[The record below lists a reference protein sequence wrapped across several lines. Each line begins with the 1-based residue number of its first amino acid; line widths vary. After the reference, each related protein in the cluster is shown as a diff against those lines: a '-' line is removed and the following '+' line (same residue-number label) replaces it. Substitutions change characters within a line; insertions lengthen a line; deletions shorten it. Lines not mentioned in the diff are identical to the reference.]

1 MIAGHTG
8 QAIKSVLNS
17 EKGFCKFL
25 SANDTGATGG
35 HQSGILIS
43 KSAVEMMFSTQELAQ
58 TGIPKRT
65 IKIRWQ
71 DVFET
76 ESCFTYYESKNEL
89 RITRFGRGFP
99 FLKPEQTGAL
109 FVFTKQT
116 DIDYSG
122 YFLET
127 DDEIEE
133 FLDTFGISLTE
144 TNSLIDIQRVSAET
158 QEKLSIQEFIN
169 NLDVDFPASD
179 VMSAA
184 ARAIEEKTY
193 DHIEY
198 IRLNP
203 DEKIISWTNM
213 EYTLFRALEYARYG
227 EIITKGFQSVDE
239 FVRVANVVLNR
250 RKSRAGKSLEHHLS
264 AIFDGNCIE
273 YSSQAVTEGNKKPD
287 FLFPSQE
294 AYHDHGFSVDYIVSL
309 AAKTTCKDRWRQV
322 LNEADRLRD
331 KPKYLCTLQQGISG
345 AQMDEMQAENV
356 ILVVPKPYIATY
368 PKDRRDRIWTLA
380 RFVQYVKMIEG
391 K

>member
-1 MIAGHTG
+1 MAAGYAG

-17 EKGFCKFL
+17 ENGFCKFL

-35 HQSGILIS
+35 HQFGILIS
-43 KSAVEMMFSTQELAQ
+43 KSAVEMMFSKQELQ
-58 TGIPKRT
+58 QEGIPKRT
-65 IKIRWQ
+65 VKIRWQ
-71 DVFET
+71 DDFET

-99 FLKPEQTGAL
+99 FLKPDQTGAL
-109 FVFTKQT
+109 FVFTQQT
-116 DIDYSG
+116 SFDYCG

-127 DDEIEE
+127 DEEIEE
-133 FLDTFGISLTE
+133 FLDTFGIGPTE
-144 TNSLIDIQRVSAET
+144 TNSLIDAGKISSET
-158 QEKLSIQEFIN
+158 QGKLAIREFISELN
-169 NLDVDFPASD
+169 VDFPASD

-184 ARAIEEKTY
+184 ARTIEEKVY
-193 DHIEY
+193 DHVEY
-198 IRLNP
+198 ILTNP

-227 EIITKGFQSVDE
+227 DIITKGFQSVDE

-264 AIFDGNCIE
+264 AIFDGNGIE
-273 YSSQAVTEGNKKPD
+273 YSPQAVTEGNKKPD

-294 AYHDHGFSVDYIVSL
+294 AYYDYDFPTDSIISL

-356 ILVVPKPYIATY
+356 ILVVPKPYIVTY
-368 PKDRRDRIWTLA
+368 PRDRRERIWTLA
-380 RFVQYVKMIEG
+380 HFVQYVKTIEG

>member
-1 MIAGHTG
+1 MATGYVG

-25 SANDTGATGG
+25 SANDTGTTGG

-43 KSAVEMMFSTQELAQ
+43 KSAVEMMFSKQELEQDA
-58 TGIPKRT
+58 IPKRT
-65 IKIRWQ
+65 VNIRWQ
-71 DVFET
+71 DDFET
-76 ESCFTYYESKNEL
+76 ESSFTYYESKNEL

-109 FVFTKQT
+109 FILTQQT
-116 DIDYSG
+116 NIDYCG

-127 DDEIEE
+127 DEEIEE
-133 FLDTFGISLTE
+133 FLDTFGISPTE
-144 TNSLIDIQRVSAET
+144 TNSLIDTGKVSSET
-158 QEKLSIQEFIN
+158 QEKLAIQEFISS
-169 NLDVDFPASD
+169 LDVDFPASD
-179 VMSAA
+179 IMSAA
-184 ARAIEEKTY
+184 ARTIEEKAY

-198 IRLNP
+198 IITNP

-227 EIITKGFQSVDE
+227 EIITEGFQSVDE

-264 AIFDGNCIE
+264 AIFDGNGIE

-294 AYHDHGFSVDYIVSL
+294 AYHNYDFSTDYIISL

-356 ILVVPKPYIATY
+356 ILVVPKPYIVTY

-380 RFVQYVKMIEG
+380 RFVQYVKTIEG

>member
-71 DVFET
+71 DDFET

-116 DIDYSG
+116 DVDYSG

-133 FLDTFGISLTE
+133 FLDTFGISPTE
-144 TNSLIDIQRVSAET
+144 TNSLIDVQRVSAET

-169 NLDVDFPASD
+169 SLDVDFPASD

-356 ILVVPKPYIATY
+356 ILVVPKPYIVTY

-380 RFVQYVKMIEG
+380 RFVQYVKMLEG

>member
-1 MIAGHTG
+1 MTTGYAG

-43 KSAVEMMFSTQELAQ
+43 KSAVEMMFSRQELEQ
-58 TGIPKRT
+58 EGIPKRT
-65 IKIRWQ
+65 VKIRWQ
-71 DVFET
+71 DDFET
-76 ESCFTYYESKNEL
+76 ESSFTYYESKNEL

-109 FVFTKQT
+109 FVFTKQS

-127 DDEIEE
+127 DEEIEE
-133 FLDTFGISLTE
+133 FLDTFGISPTE
-144 TNSLIDIQRVSAET
+144 TNSLIDVQKVSAET
-158 QEKLSIQEFIN
+158 QEKLAIQEFIN
-169 NLDVDFPASD
+169 SLDVDFPASD

-184 ARAIEEKTY
+184 ARVIEERAY
-193 DHIEY
+193 DHVEY

-227 EIITKGFQSVDE
+227 EIIKKGFQSVDE

-250 RKSRAGKSLEHHLS
+250 RKSRAGKSLEHHLA

-287 FLFPSQE
+287 FLFPSKE
-294 AYHDHGFSVDYIVSL
+294 AYHDYAFSTDYIVSL

-356 ILVVPKPYIATY
+356 ILVVPKPYIVTY

>member
-71 DVFET
+71 DDFET

-133 FLDTFGISLTE
+133 FLDTFGISPTE

-179 VMSAA
+179 VMPAA

-213 EYTLFRALEYARYG
+213 EYTLFRTLEYARYG

>member
-133 FLDTFGISLTE
+133 FLDTFGISPTE

-203 DEKIISWTNM
+203 DEKIISWMNM

-345 AQMDEMQAENV
+345 AQMDEMQAKNV

>member
-133 FLDTFGISLTE
+133 FLDTFGISPTE

-203 DEKIISWTNM
+203 DEKIISWMNM

>member
-1 MIAGHTG
+1 M
-8 QAIKSVLNS
+8 L
-17 EKGFCKFL
+17 
-25 SANDTGATGG
+25 
-35 HQSGILIS
+35 
-43 KSAVEMMFSTQELAQ
+43 
-58 TGIPKRT
+58 
-65 IKIRWQ
+65 
-71 DVFET
+71 
-76 ESCFTYYESKNEL
+76 TYYESKNEL

-109 FVFTKQT
+109 FVFTQQT
-116 DIDYSG
+116 DDNYSG

-127 DDEIEE
+127 DEEIEE
-133 FLDTFGISLTE
+133 FLDTFGISPTE
-144 TNSLIDIQRVSAET
+144 TNGLIDTGKISSET
-158 QEKLSIQEFIN
+158 QEKLAIQEFISG
-169 NLDVDFPASD
+169 LDVDFPTSD

-184 ARAIEEKTY
+184 ARTIEEKAY
-193 DHIEY
+193 DHVEY
-198 IRLNP
+198 ILTNP

-227 EIITKGFQSVDE
+227 AIITKGFQSVDE

-264 AIFDGNCIE
+264 AIFDGNGIE

-294 AYHDHGFSVDYIVSL
+294 AYHDYDFSTDNIISL

-356 ILVVPKPYIATY
+356 ILVVPKPYIVTY